1 MKGKNHEL
9 VNVILLPPTLL
20 IVPEKYIIPF
30 GVGYLFG
37 TFFLSPDI
45 DLSYSRVSKRWGPLR
60 IIWLPFQ
67 FIFKHRG
74 ISHFPLI
81 GTFLRVGYL
90 ALIGLSVFYILSGLD
105 TDITIKKETLLEYG
119 LIILTGIAV
128 ADFIHIVSD
137 SITTLLKKLLY

>member
-20 IVPEKYIIPF
+20 VVPEEYIIPF

-60 IIWLPFQ
+60 IIWFPFQ

-90 ALIGLSVFYILSGLD
+90 TLIGLSVFYILSGLD
-105 TDITIKKETLLEYG
+105 AGITIKKETLLEYG
-119 LIILTGIAV
+119 LVILTGIAV
-128 ADFIHIVSD
+128 ADFIHIISD
-137 SITTLLKKLLY
+137 SITTRLKKLLY

>member
-9 VNVILLPPTLL
+9 VNVVLLPPALL
-20 IVPEKYIIPF
+20 IVPEEYIIPF
-30 GVGYLFG
+30 GAGYLFG

-137 SITTLLKKLLY
+137 SITTRLKRLFY

>member
-20 IVPEKYIIPF
+20 VVPEEYIIPF

-60 IIWLPFQ
+60 IIWFPFQ

-90 ALIGLSVFYILSGLD
+90 TLIGLSVFYILSGLD
-105 TDITIKKETLLEYG
+105 AGITIKKETLLEYG
-119 LIILTGIAV
+119 LVILTGIAV
-128 ADFIHIVSD
+128 ADFIHIISD
-137 SITTLLKKLLY
+137 SITTRLKKLFY